1 MKGKMRFFLSNKSQC
16 MIAAAFIVFLLFS
29 IYSYINYNSERID
42 KQYDEQ
48 LTETG
53 NQLAESVNRRM
64 QDSVMLVE
72 ALAEEYRNVEDI
84 HSTESIEKLARINEK
99 TNFTRMWLTKEDG
112 TAISSSRTSS
122 NAAGRDYLIDA
133 LKGNSGI
140 SKAQSS
146 RVNGERNVVIYA
158 PIYYGDHVS
167 GILIGIYAL
176 DQLSDVMKIKCFNNK
191 GYTQIFDGDGQILF
205 ESCKQY
211 NGKEEDIY
219 TLCETVSFDNNKT
232 TEDVQNDLA
241 NNQGSIIKFTYN
253 GQKHDC
259 YYVPIGINNW
269 FLFISQPY
277 KSLTQTKRNNIM
289 AGVGLCIKFIMV
301 VVIALAYRYYIKMET
316 LKRLAGIDWLTG
328 LYNRGMAERKIT
340 HLLEKNEKQS
350 ALILFDIDKFK
361 IINDTMGHIS
371 GDDLLKQIA
380 QKMQNHFSQC
390 DVLSRFGGDEFVVFI
405 PEVIDKNNIYESFR
419 EFSRSVHSL
428 QDYYNYEVKFS
439 ISAGIAFSKEDGNYF
454 HELYQKADERMYDVK
469 RKGGNDIFYENVIH
483 V

>member
-1 MKGKMRFFLSNKSQC
+1 MKGKMRFFLSNISQC
-16 MIAAAFIVFLLFS
+16 IIAAVFIVFLLFS
-29 IYSYINYNSERID
+29 IYSYINYNSDRID

-53 NQLAESVNRRM
+53 NQLADAVNRRM

-84 HSTESIEKLARINEK
+84 HSTESIEKLIRINKK

-112 TAISSSRTSS
+112 TAISSSKTYS

-140 SKAQSS
+140 SNAQSS
-146 RVNGERNVVIYA
+146 RVNGEKNVVIYA
-158 PIYYGDHVS
+158 PIYYGNNVS

-176 DQLSDVMKIKCFNNK
+176 DQLSDIMKIKCFNNK

-205 ESCKQY
+205 ESFNQF
-211 NGKEEDIY
+211 NGKEKDIY
-219 TLCETVSFDNNKT
+219 TLCETVSFDHNKT
-232 TEDVQNDLA
+232 VEDVKNDLA
-241 NNQGSIIKFTYN
+241 NNQSSIIQFTYN

-259 YYVPIGINNW
+259 YYTPIGINNW

-277 KSLTQTKRNNIM
+277 KLLTQTKRNNIM
-289 AGVGLCIKFIMV
+289 AGVSLCIKFIIV
-301 VVIALAYRYYIKMET
+301 VAIVLAYRYYIKSEM

-328 LYNRGMAERKIT
+328 LYNRGMAEKKIKQI
-340 HLLEKNEKQS
+340 LEKNEKQS

-361 IINDTMGHIS
+361 ILNDTMGHIS

-380 QKMQNHFSQC
+380 KKMEKHFSQC
-390 DVLSRFGGDEFVVFI
+390 DILSRFGGDEFVIFI
-405 PEVIDKNNIYESFR
+405 PEVIDKKKIYEGFR
-419 EFSRSVHSL
+419 EFSSSVHSL
-428 QDYYNYEVKFS
+428 QGYYNNKVQFS
-439 ISAGIAFSKEDGNYF
+439 ISAGIAFSKEDGDDFY
-454 HELYQKADERMYDVK
+454 ELYQKVDERMYDVK
-469 RKGGNDIFYENVIH
+469 RKGGNDIFY
-483 V
+483 